1 MARRKL
7 TVRRARHTAFV
18 AEPVGAYSSG
28 ATKSNSRKPYDML
41 PRIPEYAYLAKHQ
54 AVQVSRAEM
63 SLVLVDRK
71 DGSITPVEDVEL
83 NELFI
88 GALRQASTGGI
99 EEYLRRAALH
109 LIVAGEFLHVGLPD
123 DTGTVAWAPYA
134 MHELNDDG
142 SGRWQWTD
150 GKGTKLPSETTVLR
164 CYRPSVIDHTAAD
177 SPGQDVMPI
186 LEDLDLI
193 GQLMRTLIQTR
204 LNAGVLLIPDSIDID
219 MDIEDVTQDASQ
231 QERDDVDEFTKAIV
245 EHITTPISNP
255 ESAASVAP
263 MIIRGPQ
270 EALDAVRLLSLA
282 SSDFI
287 QLAEWRKDTIVRLG
301 QAWDAPPE
309 QLQGKGG
316 LNHWTGAFIENDFI
330 GKHVEPIGVLLAAFL
345 TEAWI
350 PAVQAIQPNLVSV
363 PEGLELQ
370 FRFDVSKLR
379 AQTDTART
387 AQMLRDQGLM
397 SDEAYIAALG
407 FDPSIM
413 PATDEERLAVLALAL
428 LMKAPIPFAPMLRL
442 VGFPDDIVTSIE
454 AANAQQPASAA
465 SVDPAQA
472 RATGM
477 LRIAYDRAL
486 ERAGSRVISRLQR
499 IPAHDPIRT
508 RLQTAPLKTVV
519 SLLNPEDWVTL
530 GWLSMEDAITDLFR
544 DATSI
549 LTGADPM
556 FPQELCDDLME
567 APRGALSLG
576 YEPERYAA

>member
-1 MARRKL
+1 
-7 TVRRARHTAFV
+7 
-18 AEPVGAYSSG
+18 
-28 ATKSNSRKPYDML
+28 ML

-63 SLVLVDRK
+63 SLVLVDQA
-71 DGSITPVEDVEL
+71 DGSVTPVDDREL

-109 LIVAGEFLHVGLPD
+109 LIVAGEYLHVGLPD
-123 DTGTVAWAPYA
+123 PATNTVAWAPYA
-134 MHELNDDG
+134 LHELKEDG
-142 SGRWQWTD
+142 GERWQWSD
-150 GKGTKLPSETTVLR
+150 GKGTKLPAETIVLR
-164 CYRPSVIDHTAAD
+164 CYRPSVIDHTKAD
-177 SPGQDVMPI
+177 SPGQDVLPI

-193 GQLMRTLIQTR
+193 GQLMRTLIQSR

-231 QERDDVDEFTKAIV
+231 QERDDVDELTKAIV

-282 SSDFI
+282 SSDFLS
-287 QLAEWRKDTIVRLG
+287 LAEWRKDTIVRLG

-330 GKHVEPIGVLLAAFL
+330 GKHVEPVGSLIAAFL

-350 PAVQAIQPNLVSV
+350 PAVQAVRDIPV
-363 PEGLELQ
+363 PEGKELQ

-407 FDPSIM
+407 FEPSIM

-428 LMKAPIPFAPMLRL
+428 LTKAPVPFAPMLRL
-442 VGFPDDIVTSIE
+442 IGFPDDIVASIE
-454 AANAQQPASAA
+454 AANASQPAGAA
-465 SVDPAQA
+465 NVDPAQA

-519 SLLNPEDWVTL
+519 SLIAPEDWVTL
-530 GWLSMEDAITDLFR
+530 GWLGVEDAIADLFR

-567 APRGALSLG
+567 ALRGALSQG